1 MDVLKTGDRFTAKS
15 KLGDEYEYEFVG
27 IDLLDAGVGSGG
39 TGCHHRPAEYH
50 RRDNDLR
57 GAGLVLR
64 GADRKKDWEIGEV
77 KMEREWK
84 LGEDLYPEDNIL
96 DGITFDDLILAVHQ
110 FRVVNRATVHAE
122 LNQILSQ
129 KRQDMMFL
137 LEKNM
142 EVIIQKALEGRQ
154 QE

>member
-1 MDVLKTGDRFTAKS
+1 
-15 KLGDEYEYEFVG
+15 
-27 IDLLDAGVGSGG
+27 
-39 TGCHHRPAEYH
+39 
-50 RRDNDLR
+50 
-57 GAGLVLR
+57 
-64 GADRKKDWEIGEV
+64 
-77 KMEREWK
+77 MEREWK

-110 FRVVNRATVHAE
+110 CRVVHRATVQAE

-129 KRQDMMFL
+129 QRQDMMFL